1 MNSTESGN
9 IITHQSLK
17 TKSERLLSLD
27 IFRGVTMAGMILV
40 NNPGYFS
47 ADYYAPVMHAKWNGW
62 TPTDMIFPFF
72 LFIVGVAMT
81 FSFAKRIEQGAS
93 RTKLTN
99 QVLKRALLL
108 FLLGMILNAFLRP
121 DLSSIRIMGIL
132 QRIALCYALSAV
144 IYFNFKRKGQVII
157 ASSILVL
164 YFILMVFIPIP
175 GQGVGNLETQ
185 GSSWAQYLDNIL
197 LKGHMQRP
205 DFESK
210 GVLSTFPCLVIT
222 MIGMFAGKY
231 LRSEKGDYEKMTNLY
246 FFGFSGLLIGL
257 IWNVWFPI
265 NQSLWTSSL
274 VVFSSGLALICF
286 ATCYYLADI
295 RKITWWTKPF
305 VIFGTNALAA
315 YYLSTFLSRILDII
329 KLDQGNSSTIS
340 LKTFITNSFGFFTD
354 PKDRMLTF
362 AILYVLFWMAILAF
376 FYKKRIFIK
385 I

>member
-1 MNSTESGN
+1 
-9 IITHQSLK
+9 
-17 TKSERLLSLD
+17 
-27 IFRGVTMAGMILV
+27 
-40 NNPGYFS
+40 
-47 ADYYAPVMHAKWNGW
+47 
-62 TPTDMIFPFF
+62 
-72 LFIVGVAMT
+72 
-81 FSFAKRIEQGAS
+81 
-93 RTKLTN
+93 
-99 QVLKRALLL
+99 
-108 FLLGMILNAFLRP
+108 
-121 DLSSIRIMGIL
+121 
-132 QRIALCYALSAV
+132 
-144 IYFNFKRKGQVII
+144 
-157 ASSILVL
+157 
-164 YFILMVFIPIP
+164 MVFIPIP
-175 GQGVGNLETQ
+175 GQGVGILETQ

-231 LRSEKGDYEKMTNLY
+231 LRSKKGDYEKMTNLY
-246 FFGFSGLLIGL
+246 FFGFFGLIIGL

-329 KLDQGNSSTIS
+329 KLDQGNDTTIS
-340 LKTFITNSFGFFTD
+340 LKTLITNSFGFFTD